1 MYLKAAR
8 GTGIKVEA
16 NVRNLNDLL
25 PKDMFDSGRLGST
38 TTWGEAITGR
48 VSDQSDRFSENNP
61 YGQMIH

>member
-16 NVRNLNDLL
+16 NVRNFNDLL

-38 TTWGEAITGR
+38 TTWVKLSLEELAIKAIDS
-48 VSDQSDRFSENNP
+48 VKIIL
-61 YGQMIH
+61 MVK